1 MLLILQFAEQL
12 ASNVQAGEIL
22 LNETI
27 VVEVQ
32 TGSILGNLISGSDSI
47 SRVRV
52 PLHL

>member
-12 ASNVQAGEIL
+12 ASHVQAGDIP

-32 TGSILGNLISGSDSI
+32 TGSILGN
-47 SRVRV
+47 
-52 PLHL
+52 